1 MPLKFRIRFFSFPRC
16 DAGCHFYLNTL
27 WVKPTHLLAVFRNM
41 CLSDSETKKKNC
53 SVVKTNHFDTLH
65 RTYQLYVDKMCILFT
80 ILPVRFGK
88 NALT

>member
-41 CLSDSETKKKNC
+41 CLSDSETKKKKTVQLLKRITLTPYTEHTNC
-53 SVVKTNHFDTLH
+53 TWIKCVFCSQY
-65 RTYQLYVDKMCILFT
+65 YQCASERM
-80 ILPVRFGK
+80 P
-88 NALT
+88 